1 MEHELLTK
9 SLTPAEVTILLS
21 QAMHDLKNRKITL
34 RQALALSRV
43 ATALIKSIE
52 TADLKARIELLEQTL
67 KKRT

>member
-1 MEHELLTK
+1 MELETLAK
-9 SLTPAEVTILLS
+9 PLTPAEVTLLLS

-43 ATALIKSIE
+43 ATALVKTIE

-67 KKRT
+67 KKR